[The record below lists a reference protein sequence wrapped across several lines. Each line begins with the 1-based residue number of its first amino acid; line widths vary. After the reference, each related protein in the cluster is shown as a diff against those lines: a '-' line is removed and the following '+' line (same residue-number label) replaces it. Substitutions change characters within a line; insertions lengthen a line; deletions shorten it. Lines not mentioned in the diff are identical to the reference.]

1 MTVSVKKNVNGTTV
15 EQTQKLILYS
25 MYEALEEQFS
35 EQRMAV
41 DILTQKVKNS
51 NIPGGLNTQTII
63 LVFQNRSFWT
73 NANK

>member
-1 MTVSVKKNVNGTTV
+1 MIFKFTADIMTVSVKKNVNGTTV

-35 EQRMAV
+35 EQGMAV

-51 NIPGGLNTQTII
+51 NIPGT
-63 LVFQNRSFWT
+63 
-73 NANK
+73 

>member
-25 MYEALEEQFS
+25 MYETLEEQFN

-41 DILTQKVKNS
+41 DILTHKVKNS
-51 NIPGGLNTQTII
+51 KFIKAHSHN
-63 LVFQNRSFWT
+63 V
-73 NANK
+73 NAYSWIWQVLS

>member
-1 MTVSVKKNVNGTTV
+1 MIFKFTADIMTVSVKKNVNGTTV

-41 DILTQKVKNS
+41 DILTQKVNNS
-51 NIPGGLNTQTII
+51 NIPGT
-63 LVFQNRSFWT
+63 
-73 NANK
+73 